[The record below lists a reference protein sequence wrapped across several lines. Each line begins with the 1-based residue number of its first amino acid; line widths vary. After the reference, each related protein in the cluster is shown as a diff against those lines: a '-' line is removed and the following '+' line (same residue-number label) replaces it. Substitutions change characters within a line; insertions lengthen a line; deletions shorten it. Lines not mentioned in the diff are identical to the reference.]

1 MAKTDKISSETQR
14 KVDFIDSLYLY
25 SDLSVERIAK
35 AVKMNVKEVQQII
48 DNLIKKDALEIMHE
62 QANMPVERIMKKDV
76 ASLDCSKTALDAA
89 NLMIEKGAGCVVIT
103 SQGRPFGMITE
114 RDILCEMTVFDKRL
128 AQLSLEIIASR
139 PLICVPPV
147 ETVSN
152 VADLM
157 MKNSIRRVPVV
168 EDSKLVGI
176 VVVKDL
182 AMLLSSTRRPGLAK
196 AILGAIS
203 RSRNG

>member
-14 KVDFIDSLYLY
+14 KVDFIYSLYLY
-25 SDLSVERIAK
+25 SDLSVEHIAK
-35 AVKMNVKEVQQII
+35 TVKMNVKEVQRII
-48 DNLIKKDALEIMHE
+48 DNLIKKDALEALYE
-62 QANMPVERIMKKDV
+62 QANMPVERIMKKGV

-103 SQGRPFGMITE
+103 SQERPFGMVTE

-128 AQLSLEIIASR
+128 AELSLEIIASR

-147 ETVSN
+147 ETVGN

-157 MKNSIRRVPVV
+157 MKNSIRRIPVV
-168 EDSKLVGI
+168 IDDRLVGI

-182 AMLLSSTRRPGLAK
+182 AMLLSSTKRHSLAK

-203 RSRNG
+203 RSRNA